1 MADKRDYYEVLG
13 LQKGASDND
22 IKKAFRKMAMKYHP
36 DKNPGDKVAE
46 EKFKE
51 INEAYA
57 VLSDPEKKEKYD
69 RFGHAGVDPN
79 SGFGGG
85 AGGFGGFGGFEDI
98 FDMFGGAFGGFGGG
112 SRGRR
117 NNGPRKGSDLQ
128 KAVTITFEE
137 AAFGTKKEIRLNKY
151 VKCKTCGGSG
161 AAPGTSKKS
170 CPKCGGTGEIRTAQ
184 RTPLGTFQS
193 VSPCPD
199 CNGTG
204 EINETPC
211 PDCGGS
217 GKTRDNVTISVNIP
231 AGVDNDSV
239 IPIKGQGEPGVN
251 GGPDGDLYIVI
262 NVEPHKIFER
272 RGQDLWLEIPI
283 TFDQAALG
291 DDIIVPTLEGKVSYK
306 VPSGTQP
313 DTIFRLKG
321 KGIKS
326 VRGNRKGDLYVK
338 VNLEVPKSDFCDG
351 GKGDRRMLSEEEQLP
366 GFTERVLFLDRSI
379 KNHKST
385 RVCIQ
390 KGYALFLLTEK

>member
-13 LQKGASDND
+13 LQKGASDSD

-36 DKNPGDKVAE
+36 DKNPGDKEAE

-79 SGFGGG
+79 AGFGGG
-85 AGGFGGFGGFEDI
+85 GGFGGFGGFEDI

-112 SRGRR
+112 GSGRSRR
-117 NNGPRKGSDLQ
+117 NGPRKGSDLQ
-128 KAVTITFEE
+128 KAVTIEFKE
-137 AAFGTKKEIRLNKY
+137 AAFGTKKQIKINKF
-151 VKCKTCGGSG
+151 VKCKTCDGTG
-161 AAPGTSKKS
+161 AAPGTSKKT
-170 CPKCGGTGEIRTAQ
+170 CPKCGGTGEIHTAQ

-211 PDCGGS
+211 RDCGGS
-217 GKTRDNVTISVNIP
+217 GRVKDNVTLSINIP

-239 IPIKGQGEPGVN
+239 IPIKGQGEPGIN

-262 NVEPHKIFER
+262 NVKPHKLFER

-291 DDIIVPTLEGKVSYK
+291 DDIVVPTLEEKVSYK
-306 VPSGTQP
+306 VPAGTQP
-313 DTIFRLKG
+313 GTVFRLKG

-326 VRGNRKGDLYVK
+326 VRSSRKGDLYVK
-338 VNLEVPKSDFCDG
+338 VTLEVPTKLNSKQKKAIAAMGKSVT
-351 GKGDRRMLSEEEQLP
+351 SECYQKKSS
-366 GFTERVLFLDRSI
+366 FLDSI
-379 KNHKST
+379 KEFFS
-385 RVCIQ
+385 
-390 KGYALFLLTEK
+390 

>member
-204 EINETPC
+204 EINETPL

-338 VNLEVPKSDFCDG
+338 VNLEVPTKLNSKQKKAISAMAEKVTGECYQKKS
-351 GKGDRRMLSEEEQLP
+351 S
-366 GFTERVLFLDRSI
+366 FLDSL
-379 KNHKST
+379 KEFFS
-385 RVCIQ
+385 
-390 KGYALFLLTEK
+390 

>member
-51 INEAYA
+51 IKEAYA

-170 CPKCGGTGEIRTAQ
+170 CPKCG
-184 RTPLGTFQS
+184 
-193 VSPCPD
+193 
-199 CNGTG
+199 
-204 EINETPC
+204 
-211 PDCGGS
+211 
-217 GKTRDNVTISVNIP
+217 
-231 AGVDNDSV
+231 
-239 IPIKGQGEPGVN
+239 
-251 GGPDGDLYIVI
+251 
-262 NVEPHKIFER
+262 
-272 RGQDLWLEIPI
+272 
-283 TFDQAALG
+283 
-291 DDIIVPTLEGKVSYK
+291 
-306 VPSGTQP
+306 
-313 DTIFRLKG
+313 
-321 KGIKS
+321 
-326 VRGNRKGDLYVK
+326 
-338 VNLEVPKSDFCDG
+338 
-351 GKGDRRMLSEEEQLP
+351 
-366 GFTERVLFLDRSI
+366 
-379 KNHKST
+379 
-385 RVCIQ
+385 
-390 KGYALFLLTEK
+390 

>member
-338 VNLEVPKSDFCDG
+338 VNLEVPTKLNSKQKKAISAMAEKVTGECCQKKS
-351 GKGDRRMLSEEEQLP
+351 S
-366 GFTERVLFLDRSI
+366 FLDSL
-379 KNHKST
+379 KEFFS
-385 RVCIQ
+385 
-390 KGYALFLLTEK
+390 